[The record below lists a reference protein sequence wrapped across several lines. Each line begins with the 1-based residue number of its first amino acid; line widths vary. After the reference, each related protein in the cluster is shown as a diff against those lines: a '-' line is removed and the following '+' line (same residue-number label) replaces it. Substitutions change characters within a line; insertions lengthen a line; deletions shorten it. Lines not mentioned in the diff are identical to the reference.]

1 MPDCIGGESTVEIET
16 GYKNVTNFVRKVYNR
31 DRYMLMM
38 IFIPILFALILSIS
52 AFVMT
57 AINYK
62 NDNTCYCQNKKTK
75 EQKMLEILN

>member
-1 MPDCIGGESTVEIET
+1 MPDCIGGESTVKIGT
-16 GYKNVTNFVRKVYNR
+16 SYNNVTNFVRKVYNR

-52 AFVMT
+52 AFVMS

-62 NDNTCYCQNKKTK
+62 KDDCYCQNKKTK